1 MEMRKK
7 IYYGWVIVA
16 VAALGQFFSG
26 PGQTFSISLFINA
39 YIDKFGWSR
48 TLLSSLY
55 SFATLAAGLL
65 LPFVGRKIDR
75 IGYRKMIA
83 IVPFLLALT
92 GVWMGMVRTPAMIF
106 LGFMFLRLFGQG
118 SMSLIP
124 SALVSQWFIRKRGLA
139 LSFMTLGMV
148 ASSAAFPQM
157 NNWLLENYGI
167 EQAWRFIALL
177 LVVVMVPAGW
187 LLVRDRPEAVG
198 LLPDGETKPEMP
210 EIPEGGEA
218 VGEDHSEWTLGEAF
232 RVRSFWLLLFCM
244 TIPSMINTG
253 MIFHLVSIMEEKGQP
268 PVFAATILSSIAMV
282 QLGMNFVAGY
292 VVDKT
297 KPNRLKALNYLVLAV
312 GMLVILWGRSAG
324 VLLLYAVFS
333 AVFNAFDSV
342 TTNVLWP
349 GYFGR
354 RHLGSIKSVAM
365 TAMVLGS
372 ALGPL
377 PFGVAYDL
385 FQSYD
390 QVILVMLA
398 FPLLA
403 SIASFLAT
411 PPVRR

>member
-1 MEMRKK
+1 MRKK